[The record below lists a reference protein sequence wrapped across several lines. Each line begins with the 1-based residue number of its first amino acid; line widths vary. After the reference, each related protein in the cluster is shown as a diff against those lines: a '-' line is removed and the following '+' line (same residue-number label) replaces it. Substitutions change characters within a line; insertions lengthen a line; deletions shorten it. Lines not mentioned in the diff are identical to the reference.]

1 MMRQLFFIS
10 TGIFWL
16 AVGLI
21 AMNDWMTPAPQPAS
35 NIAAERRISLTEV
48 ARHTSEQDCWMAI
61 NGKVYDLS
69 AYLPDHPSKPSVI
82 LPWCGKEASQAYQT
96 KNKGRSHSPQADQLL
111 ANYPIGL
118 VD

>member
-35 NIAAERRISLTEV
+35 SIAAERRISLTEV
-48 ARHTSEQDCWMAI
+48 I
-61 NGKVYDLS
+61 V
-69 AYLPDHPSKPSVI
+69 
-82 LPWCGKEASQAYQT
+82 PWCGKEASQAYQT